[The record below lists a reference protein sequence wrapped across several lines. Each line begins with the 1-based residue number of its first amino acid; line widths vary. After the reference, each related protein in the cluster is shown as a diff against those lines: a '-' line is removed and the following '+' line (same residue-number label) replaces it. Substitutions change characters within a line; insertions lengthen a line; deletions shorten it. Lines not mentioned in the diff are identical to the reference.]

1 MPYIENLSLSN
12 IVKGIHMNRPND
24 SILIQIVTPGDDF
37 PKPWYDFSEVYQFE
51 ISDLVNKEFFDKD
64 SNFTEKHA
72 SQIVKILID
81 AYNNNKNVVVHCAA
95 GLSRSGAVAC
105 VGRMLGFELRYN
117 NQIPN
122 LNMLK
127 MMEQVVFEN
136 HIEHVYK
143 VRESKYK

>member
-1 MPYIENLSLSN
+1 
-12 IVKGIHMNRPND
+12 
-24 SILIQIVTPGDDF
+24 
-37 PKPWYDFSEVYQFE
+37 
-51 ISDLVNKEFFDKD
+51 
-64 SNFTEKHA
+64 
-72 SQIVKILID
+72 
-81 AYNNNKNVVVHCAA
+81 
-95 GLSRSGAVAC
+95 
-105 VGRMLGFELRYN
+105 MLGFELRYN